1 MSEKVYMG
9 ASISDIHFGA
19 KDPAKLYNELKSSF
33 LNYIKELPVLDF
45 VMITGDYYDKRI
57 SMDSEAAKY
66 SILFLSELLELSKE
80 KGFVVRMLQGTKS
93 HDNDQLRILEM
104 LMAKNG
110 DYNFNVIYTLS
121 EETLFDNFRVLYIP
135 EEYMTDAEDYY
146 ADAFHKD
153 QRYDMIFMHGLV
165 TDAAFVAEGQESE
178 IVSNKAPIFETSKLI
193 SMSLGA
199 VISGHIH
206 TPMIIK
212 DKFYYTGSFSRWSH
226 GEEADKGFN
235 IISYSPVRGQCNVE
249 FIKNIY
255 APEYVT
261 LRIANEEFFNCPIE
275 NIINKLTT
283 MVHDTTSE
291 FIRFKI
297 YIPESYEKPNLLI
310 NAVKEVF
317 NANKR
322 VKTIFEVTSKANK
335 ERAIKEK
342 IDILMKKY
350 QFIFDKKISYEKKI
364 SLFVKEKYGTDI
376 DEDEVRDYIY
386 GAIK

>member
-19 KDPAKLYNELKSSF
+19 KDPVKLYNELKSSF

-45 VMITGDYYDKRI
+45 VMITGDFYDKKI
-57 SMDSEAAKY
+57 SMDSEAARY

-80 KGFVVRMLQGTKS
+80 KEFAVRMIQGTKS

-110 DYNFNVIYTLS
+110 NYDFKVVHNLS
-121 EETLFDNFRVLYIP
+121 EEILFDNLRILYIP
-135 EEYMTDAEDYY
+135 EEYMIDPEEYY
-146 ADAFHKD
+146 TEAFHKD
-153 QRYDMIFMHGLV
+153 QRYDLIFMHGLV
-165 TDAAFVAEGQESE
+165 TDAAFVADGQESE
-178 IVSNKAPIFETSKLI
+178 ISSSKAPIFETSKLI
-193 SMSLGA
+193 SMTLGA

-212 DKFYYTGSFSRWSH
+212 DRFYYTGSFSRWCH
-226 GEEADKGFN
+226 GEEAEKGFN

-249 FIKNIY
+249 FIKNLY
-255 APEYVT
+255 APEYKT
-261 LRIANEEFFNCPIE
+261 IKISSEEFFNCPIE
-275 NIINKLTT
+275 NILNKLTT
-283 MVHDTTSE
+283 IVSDTSAQ

-297 YIPESYEKPNLLI
+297 YIPESYDKPNLLI
-310 NAVKEVF
+310 NAVKEIF
-317 NANKR
+317 SANKR
-322 VKTIFEVTSKANK
+322 VKTVFEVTSKANK
-335 ERAIKEK
+335 EKAIKEK

-350 QFIFDKKISYEKKI
+350 QFIFDRKVSYEKKI
-364 SLFVKEKYGTDI
+364 SLFVKERYGTDI
-376 DEDEVRDYIY
+376 DEDEVRNYIY

>member
-19 KDPAKLYNELKSSF
+19 KDPVKLYNELKNSF
-33 LNYIKELPVLDF
+33 LNYIKDLPVLDF

-57 SMDSEAAKY
+57 SMDSEAARY
-66 SILFLSELLELSKE
+66 SILFLSNLLQLSKE
-80 KGFVVRMLQGTKS
+80 KGFVVRMIQGTKS

-110 DYNFNVIYTLS
+110 HYDFKVIYTLS
-121 EETLFDNFRVLYIP
+121 EETLFDNLRFLYIP
-135 EEYMTDAEDYY
+135 EEYMTDAEEYY
-146 ADAFHKD
+146 KDKFHKD

-165 TDAAFVAEGQESE
+165 TDAAFVSEHQESE
-178 IVSNKAPIFETSKLI
+178 ITSNKAPIFETSKLV

-206 TPMIIK
+206 TPMVIK
-212 DKFYYTGSFSRWSH
+212 NKFYYTGSFSRWSH

-255 APEYVT
+255 APEYTT
-261 LRIANEEFFNCPIE
+261 LKIADENFFNCPIE

-283 MVHDTTSE
+283 LVNDTTSE

-297 YIPESYEKPNLLI
+297 YIPESYENPNLLI
-310 NAVKEVF
+310 NSVKEVF
-317 NANKR
+317 SANKR

-335 ERAIKEK
+335 EKAIKEK

-350 QFIFDKKISYEKKI
+350 QFIFDKKVSYEKKI
-364 SLFVKEKYGTDI
+364 SLFIKEKYGTDI